1 MWSDGL
7 RSNNAIIQI
16 SLKMISEVSKT
27 QNVIL
32 THHIQ
37 TVLLFRLTVKSQ
49 NLVTYEFHEQFFFF
63 LIFQLQNPN
72 LHSHKQIAQ
81 EKKGNIN
88 KYNY

>member
-1 MWSDGL
+1 MVGYV
-7 RSNNAIIQI
+7 QI

-32 THHIQ
+32 TRHIQ

-49 NLVTYEFHEQFFFF
+49 KLVTYESHKQFFFF

-72 LHSHKQIAQ
+72 FHSHKHIAQ
-81 EKKGNIN
+81 EKENEI
-88 KYNY
+88 

>member
-1 MWSDGL
+1 MVGYV
-7 RSNNAIIQI
+7 QI

-49 NLVTYEFHEQFFFF
+49 NLVTYESHERFFFF
-63 LIFQLQNPN
+63 LIFKLQNPN
-72 LHSHKQIAQ
+72 LH
-81 EKKGNIN
+81 
-88 KYNY
+88 